1 MSQEKTAYLDRVKI
15 DFSLSKNEE
24 MAGAIIHIIGF
35 ALNITA
41 MVLLIVFAAMKG
53 HTKQI
58 VSFAL
63 YGAFYNFYYIFS
75 VLYHSFTGYNSKKV
89 FKIFEQGSKYLV
101 FAGMAIPIT
110 LVVVGGNLGWIFFGI
125 LIFLNLLGIINV
137 ALYKISKNTNAFFIN
152 FALIVAVVVML
163 VLSWSQFGFGLLLW
177 LGIAILC
184 ALLGLAFHQLKSITF
199 HHGIS
204 HLLYVFANVAI
215 FFGFFFHLIY

>member
-1 MSQEKTAYLDRVKI
+1 MNRRKGNYLEKIKI
-15 DFSLSKNEE
+15 DYSLGKDEE
-24 MAGAIIHIIGF
+24 LAAAIIHIIGF

-53 HTKQI
+53 NTTQI
-58 VSFAL
+58 VSFAM
-63 YGAFYNFYYIFS
+63 YGAFHNFYYIFS

-110 LVVVGGNLGWIFFGI
+110 LVVIGGNLGWIFFGI

-137 ALYKISKNTNAFFIN
+137 ALHKINKHTNAFFIN
-152 FALIVAVVVML
+152 FALLIAVVVML
-163 VLSWSQFGFGLLLW
+163 VLSWSQFSFGLLLW
-177 LGIAILC
+177 LGIAILS
-184 ALLGLAFHQLKSITF
+184 ALLGLIFHQLKSITF